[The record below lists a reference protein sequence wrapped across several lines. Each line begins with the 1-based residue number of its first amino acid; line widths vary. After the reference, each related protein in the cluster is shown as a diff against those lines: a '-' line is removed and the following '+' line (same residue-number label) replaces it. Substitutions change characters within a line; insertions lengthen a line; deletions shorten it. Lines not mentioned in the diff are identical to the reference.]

1 MKKRLN
7 ICPFDYFWINCVVND
22 ELSIIS
28 SVEQSYETCGFL
40 NDYRYSI
47 TGTSCWWRELMIL
60 PGDSLYNNLDVFQVN
75 DLYINPDKIIEELIS
90 KLNMDCCISVLV
102 DLYNWLPH
110 SVNWQKNHYHHHR
123 LLVGYDSDRQVFF
136 TLGDTVNG
144 YEESEVSFENL
155 LNSIILNEDKFFVK
169 HYTFDKTVTPYSYS
183 FQEVYRFA
191 KELKENLNC
200 LLYSRTWIV
209 PDDIDPLRV
218 YTQVTKFAD
227 RQKANSMLLE
237 KIKTD
242 GLITNEQCSI
252 FQEICKSIFNKWSI
266 LKGKLIKADIKRE
279 RLDIDYLNLSTNVAL
294 NEEYSFWCDF
304 YNCISSKFAIELD
317 SISYE
322 LDEFDKWSVKVV
334 ISYSNVQGKLN
345 IVDGLNGFK
354 IMLDTEENYVKSI
367 KAFDNKIIIYTTISY
382 YCFNQISDFKLYYK
396 QAPISMITDDGGRF
410 LPQLDG
416 IKIDNVKKSRFITNM
431 LYGVQEQTSIECI
444 DFLCNLKIEYLPKIF
459 KENICSLSEVV
470 DSDKFSNTIV
480 WFKFRYINEQEEELM
495 LRIGHS
501 DPIRIWINEEPFIF
515 VRSKYTPISYNDV
528 VIYTNEKNIEVIIA
542 IEISKGNANLQDRG
556 IIVRVDSL

>member
-1 MKKRLN
+1 M
-7 ICPFDYFWINCVVND
+7 
-22 ELSIIS
+22 
-28 SVEQSYETCGFL
+28 
-40 NDYRYSI
+40 
-47 TGTSCWWRELMIL
+47 
-60 PGDSLYNNLDVFQVN
+60 
-75 DLYINPDKIIEELIS
+75 
-90 KLNMDCCISVLV
+90 
-102 DLYNWLPH
+102 
-110 SVNWQKNHYHHHR
+110 
-123 LLVGYDSDRQVFF
+123 
-136 TLGDTVNG
+136 
-144 YEESEVSFENL
+144 
-155 LNSIILNEDKFFVK
+155 
-169 HYTFDKTVTPYSYS
+169 
-183 FQEVYRFA
+183 
-191 KELKENLNC
+191 
-200 LLYSRTWIV
+200 
-209 PDDIDPLRV
+209 
-218 YTQVTKFAD
+218 
-227 RQKANSMLLE
+227 
-237 KIKTD
+237 
-242 GLITNEQCSI
+242 
-252 FQEICKSIFNKWSI
+252 
-266 LKGKLIKADIKRE
+266 
-279 RLDIDYLNLSTNVAL
+279 
-294 NEEYSFWCDF
+294 
-304 YNCISSKFAIELD
+304 
-317 SISYE
+317 
-322 LDEFDKWSVKVV
+322 KVV